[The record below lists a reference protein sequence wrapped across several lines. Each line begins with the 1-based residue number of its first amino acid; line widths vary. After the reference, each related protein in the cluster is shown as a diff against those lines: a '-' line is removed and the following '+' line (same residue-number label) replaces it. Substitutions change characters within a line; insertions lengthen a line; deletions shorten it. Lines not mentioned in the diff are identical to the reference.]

1 MAQFQVAGKKVQ
13 VETYKTSWP
22 VSVFYKK
29 QGVQVKVNP
38 HGHWWCLWLCES
50 TDKVDEIRCS
60 IKMSG
65 PLAREF
71 AGNGSCR
78 SCGDLTVAA
87 PASYGFSAPW
97 LYEQVSFE
105 GTIHNGSASGSFAG
119 NLVF

>member
-1 MAQFQVAGKKVQ
+1 MQFQVAGKKVQ

-22 VSVFYKK
+22 LSVVWKK

-38 HGHWWCLWLCES
+38 HGHWYCLWLCES
-50 TDKVDEIRCS
+50 TDKVDEIHCS
-60 IKMSG
+60 IRMTG

-71 AGNGSCR
+71 DGTGSCR

-87 PASYGFSAPW
+87 PGSAGFSAPW
-97 LYEQVSFE
+97 LYQQVSFE
-105 GTIHNGSASGSFAG
+105 GTIKNGSAAGSFSG